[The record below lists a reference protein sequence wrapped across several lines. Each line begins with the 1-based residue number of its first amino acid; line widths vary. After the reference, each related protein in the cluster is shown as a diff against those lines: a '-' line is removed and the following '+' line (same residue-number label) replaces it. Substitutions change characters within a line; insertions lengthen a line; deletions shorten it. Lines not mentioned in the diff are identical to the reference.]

1 MTQVAVRGL
10 WKRYQNLVAAA
21 DVSFEVPR
29 GSLLTLLGPSGSGKT
44 TTLMMVAGFAEPDS
58 GTIEVA
64 GREVTRL
71 PPNKRGL
78 GVVFQSYAL
87 FPHKTVAENVAFPL
101 EIRRTSRAEIG
112 PRVDRLL
119 ELVKLAPFRDRSVTV
134 LSGGQKQRVALAR
147 ALVFEPPV
155 LLMDEPLG
163 ALDKKLREHMQVEIK
178 ALQRSLGVTALYVTH
193 DQDEALMM
201 SDVIAVMNEGR
212 IEQIGPPA
220 QLYEEPANRFVAEF
234 LGGVNLFPARAVAAD
249 GGACLA
255 ELDGG
260 VRAPCHATGAAA
272 AAGAARWVG
281 IRPERVRLLPDGAAG
296 ALFSARVLKQT
307 YLGGTMVYD
316 LEGEAGLALSAKLPI
331 DEPGT
336 LPAPGARVGVTWPA
350 RSAWLLS

>member
-1 MTQVAVRGL
+1 MTQVAVRNL
-10 WKRYQNLVAAA
+10 SKRFQNVVAAH

-64 GREVTRL
+64 GRDVTRL

-101 EIRRTSRAEIG
+101 EIRRMKRDEVG

-119 ELVKLAPFRDRSVTV
+119 ELVKLSAFREHSVTT

-201 SDVIAVMNEGR
+201 SDVIAVMNDGR

-220 QLYEEPANRFVAEF
+220 LLYEEPANRFVAEF
-234 LGGVNLFPARAVAAD
+234 LGGVNLFPARAVAVEGD
-249 GGACLA
+249 ACVA

-260 VRAPCHATGAAA
+260 IRAPCHATGVAAA
-272 AAGAARWVG
+272 DGAARWIG
-281 IRPERVRLLPDGAAG
+281 IRPERVRLVPDGAAG
-296 ALFSARVLKQT
+296 ALFAATVLKQT
-307 YLGGTMVYD
+307 YLGGTMIYD
-316 LEGEAGLALSAKLPI
+316 LAGETGLSFSARLPI
-331 DEPGT
+331 DGPAE
-336 LPAPGARVGVTWPA
+336 LPAAGSRVGVTWPA

>member
-1 MTQVAVRGL
+1 MSQVAVRGL
-10 WKRYQNLVAAA
+10 CKRYQNVVAAA

-64 GREVTRL
+64 GRDVTRL

-101 EIRRTSRAEIG
+101 EIRRMKRSEVG
-112 PRVDRLL
+112 PRIDRLL
-119 ELVKLAPFRDRSVTV
+119 ELVKLSAFRDRSVTV

-178 ALQRSLGVTALYVTH
+178 SLQRSLGVTALYVTH

-201 SDVIAVMNEGR
+201 SDIIAVMSEGR

-234 LGGVNLFPARAVAAD
+234 LGGVNLFPARAVTMDKD
-249 GGACLA
+249 GCLA

-260 VRAPCHATGAAA
+260 IRAPCHAT
-272 AAGAARWVG
+272 AGAASDGATRWVG
-281 IRPERVRLLPDGAAG
+281 IRPERVRLLPEGAPG
-296 ALFSARVLKQT
+296 AHFAATVLKQT
-307 YLGGTMVYD
+307 YLGGSMVYD
-316 LEGEAGLALSAKLPI
+316 LEGEAGLALSAKRPI
-331 DEPGT
+331 DETDALPRPGT
-336 LPAPGARVGVTWPA
+336 RVGVTWPA